1 MGIVCLL
8 TNSSKD
14 NVHRDSNNN
23 KTGKKREKK
32 MKNKDLDTL
41 EGKVSRNI
49 RRSLFTPS
57 LSKDNI
63 KKESNYIN

>member
-1 MGIVCLL
+1 
-8 TNSSKD
+8 
-14 NVHRDSNNN
+14 
-23 KTGKKREKK
+23 

-63 KKESNYIN
+63 KKESNYINWKWKKWINEIEKFF